1 MQKSIHYKGCISC
14 IKKTRK
20 HIMEYYKEI
29 HFIGCVFFSLNF
41 DILGTIINM
50 KNHGEL
56 WLAIVISNFLRVQM
70 SRTGLV
76 SLSQNWDGFHLQ
88 RVKLLFS
95 FRIKIYTV
103 AQYITA
109 FTRQWYNFCIPKK
122 GWLVTTLLSSYF
134 SVKNCIFSYYVML
147 LGSLTFTIVN

>member
-1 MQKSIHYKGCISC
+1 
-14 IKKTRK
+14 
-20 HIMEYYKEI
+20 MEYYKEI

-56 WLAIVISNFLRVQM
+56 GLAIVISNFLRVQM

-109 FTRQWYNFCIPKK
+109 FTRQ
-122 GWLVTTLLSSYF
+122 
-134 SVKNCIFSYYVML
+134 
-147 LGSLTFTIVN
+147 